1 MKALIISAGSVLFIL
16 FWFYI
21 GTFLFPFVAW
31 MTKWEMYAVPSVL
44 FGIFLGLLWI
54 HVLVCAPAILYKKRR
69 VRNMMYV
76 LSVFPPLAL
85 FHLGWLVKKKYY
97 WPLVWMPFL
106 CSSILSV
113 GYLNNRYGSMGT
125 FRGDYIRFK
134 SLSGD
139 YGIANKYGNVVLG
152 ADYSEVRV
160 RRNGNAVLY
169 GQNNG
174 ESGLYSINEGRMLV
188 PMGYT
193 LKTFCTVEESGGMKG
208 LVSKAGDVIVPFVYD
223 VIKVCEAGIIV
234 SKSGKYG
241 MLDEWGQYEKI
252 DIEYD
257 DYSIEES
264 IEDKYYYVFYKDGG
278 ATVFDGYGLVEARF
292 KNCRWISEIIDDERP
307 MLFHKN
313 GNGKWDECVVDEDGQ
328 EIIRSAQY
336 FTLCY
341 EKDRKVFVTDDGEFD
356 REGRRK

>member
-1 MKALIISAGSVLFIL
+1 MSAGSVLFIL

-21 GTFLFPFVAW
+21 CTYLSPFVAW
-31 MTKWEMYAVPSVL
+31 MLDWVVYTFPLVL
-44 FGIFLGLLWI
+44 FIIFLGLLWI
-54 HVLVCAPAILYKKRR
+54 HVLVCAPIILYKKGWL
-69 VRNMMYV
+69 RNMMYV

-85 FHLGWLVKKKYY
+85 FHLVWLVKKKYY

-106 CSSILSV
+106 CFSILSV
-113 GYLNNRYGSMGT
+113 GYMKNRYRGYS
-125 FRGDYIRFK
+125 FCGDYIRFK

-139 YGIANKYGNVVLG
+139 CGIANKYGNVVLG
-152 ADYSEVRV
+152 ADYFNVAIK
-160 RRNGNAVLY
+160 RNGNAVLI
-169 GQNNG
+169 GQNSGG
-174 ESGLYSINEGRMLV
+174 EGLYSINEGRMLV

-223 VIKVCEAGIIV
+223 VIKFCEDGIIV

-252 DIEYD
+252 DIEYE
-257 DYSIEES
+257 DYSIKES
-264 IEDKYYYVFYKDGG
+264 IEDKYYYVFYHDGG
-278 ATVFDGYGLVEARF
+278 ATVFNFNGRKVARF
-292 KNCRWISEIIDDERP
+292 KNCRWISEIIDDEHP
-307 MLFHKN
+307 ILFHKN
-313 GNGKWDECVVDEDGQ
+313 GNGEWEECVVDEDGQ

-336 FTLCY
+336 ITLRY